1 MKKRTN
7 LAILIGVIAAVV
19 SAVVLVIVFWDKILE
34 KLPCCKATATLEVD
48 TDDEQEEDEIVA
60 YTEEE
65 TEAFAD
71 LETAEEE

>member
-1 MKKRTN
+1 MNKRTK

-19 SAVVLVIVFWDKILE
+19 SAVVLVIVFWDKLLE
-34 KLPCCKATATLEVD
+34 KFPCCKCREEEECLEE
-48 TDDEQEEDEIVA
+48 TEEDEIVT

-71 LETAEEE
+71 LNTEEEI